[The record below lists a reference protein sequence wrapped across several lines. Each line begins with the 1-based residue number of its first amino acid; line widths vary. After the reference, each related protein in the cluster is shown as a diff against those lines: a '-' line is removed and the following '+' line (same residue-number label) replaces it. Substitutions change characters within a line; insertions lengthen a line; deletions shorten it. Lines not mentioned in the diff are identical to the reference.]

1 MPTSSKLTPPAA
13 AVCNKDATVFL
24 LRGAGFFRATSKA
37 GNSYT
42 TGRVQEGRAVF
53 PSLVFACLLVVHR
66 LVCREIVTVV
76 KRTDSQRGRER
87 ERGRRGRERER
98 ERENTLLHKDKDLST
113 SHFFTNLSLMSYTAT
128 LNTSNKNT
136 NNCGKLK
143 YILRTKQKTVIV

>member
-76 KRTDSQRGRER
+76 KRTDSQRRRER
-87 ERGRRGRERER
+87 ERGRRGRER

-113 SHFFTNLSLMSYTAT
+113 SRFFTNLSLMSYTAT

-136 NNCGKLK
+136 NNCCKLK
-143 YILRTKQKTVIV
+143 YILRTKQNKIVLSK